1 MNSNASNRGLVNALI
16 GIGIFLAIAAL
27 FAVSYISAH
36 NTANALE
43 KSIVATYDNNKV
55 ILAQYGLKVAEAAQ
69 VPEIAREDT
78 RVLIREAIQGRYGA
92 DGSKAVFQAI
102 SEQNPSIDP
111 VLYRNLQTVIEAG
124 RNAFETGQKRLRDQK
139 RVYETALG
147 TFWTGKFMSAA
158 GFPKIDLNAYQ
169 ATSTEQAD
177 SAFKSG
183 KETPMQL
190 RPAR

>member
-55 ILAQYGLKVAEAAQ
+55 ILAQYGLK